1 MFTLGS
7 FLERGTKMANIN
19 VRGISDRTKE
29 ALRVRAAK
37 AGMSLEA
44 YARRALQKASTTNG
58 EEPTP
63 LLDLAVKYFGAKGG
77 VELDTSQRSTLRQS
91 VHFS

>member
-1 MFTLGS
+1 M
-7 FLERGTKMANIN
+7 EREIRMANIN

-44 YARRALQKASTTNG
+44 YARRTLQKASTTNG
-58 EEPTP
+58 EEPAP
-63 LLDLAVKYFGAKGG
+63 LLDLATKYFGAKGG
-77 VELDTSQRSTLRQS
+77 VELDTSQRSTSREP
-91 VHFS
+91 VDFS